1 MRSIHKYWLVAGI
14 LFATMPGCEDENE
27 PYPDA
32 GGATGGTGGA
42 AGKGGGGGTSGSAGT
57 SGQAGAGGGVAG
69 SGGAAGTGG
78 TAGNGGAAGTGGGK
92 GGSAGTA
99 GASGTGGIDG
109 SAGTSGT
116 GGAAG
121 TAGAG
126 DGGLPDSGT
135 GGTAGGMPD
144 AGPDVSADT
153 SDGGFTL
160 PPNPTPVNP
169 GKGGVLITASGE
181 DFALNGFPYPPANP
195 DDPIFYDGWEVT
207 FNRLLTTIGN
217 VTFSANPDK
226 NPGNQSETDAVV
238 ATAPGGPWAVD
249 LHRDGPQNIPGK
261 SPGERAVPFVAINS
275 TQYPFM
281 TNGTRYAFGYDVV
294 TATAQAFNVNLDA
307 AALADYGEMVH
318 NGCTALYVGTATFK
332 GDTTCKALQPNWST
346 TVNFRLCF
354 KTPTTY
360 INCQNPDNT
369 GMPFPNED
377 AQRGIAFDAN
387 AAVIAQVTFHAEHPF
402 WDSVLHDSP
411 AHFDQ
416 YAARGYGQEAGTPM
430 VTLEHTKGVDFT
442 AYRDGLNNAIQWRYC
457 TEPPIDVH
465 PKFTGPMSFDRQSVP
480 LAINNDPRTG
490 LRDYYDFAQYLASTE
505 GHLNADGLCFV
516 RRNYDSPP

>member
-1 MRSIHKYWLVAGI
+1 MRSIHKCWLVAGV
-14 LFATMPGCEDENE
+14 LFATTPGCEDENE
-27 PYPDA
+27 PYADA
-32 GGATGGTGGA
+32 GGATGGTGGT
-42 AGKGGGGGTSGSAGT
+42 AGKAGSGGASGSAGT
-57 SGQAGAGGGVAG
+57 SGQAGAGGSGGAAG
-69 SGGAAGTGG
+69 SGGTAGKGGAAGTGG
-78 TAGNGGAAGTGGGK
+78 MAGKGGAAG
-92 GGSAGTA
+92 SA
-99 GASGTGGIDG
+99 GASGT
-109 SAGTSGT
+109 A
-116 GGAAG
+116 GAAG

-126 DGGLPDSGT
+126 GSGNDGGVPDSGT
-135 GGTAGGMPD
+135 GGTAGGMPE

-153 SDGGFTL
+153 SDGGVTL
-160 PPNPTPVNP
+160 RPNPTPVNP

-181 DFALNGFPYPPANP
+181 DFALNGFPYPPASP

-207 FNRLLTTIGN
+207 FDRLLTTIGN

-226 NPGNQSETDAVV
+226 NPGDQSQTDAVV
-238 ATAPGGPWAVD
+238 ATAQGGPWAVD

-261 SPGERAVPFVAINS
+261 SPGERAVPFVAISS
-275 TQYPFM
+275 TEYPFL

-307 AALADYGEMVH
+307 AAVGDYGEMVQ

-332 GDTTCKALQPNWST
+332 GAVACNAGVMHWPT
-346 TVNFRLCF
+346 TVRLRLCF
-354 KTPTTY
+354 KTPTTL

-369 GMPFPNED
+369 GTPFPNEE
-377 AQRGIAFDAN
+377 AQRGIAFDPN

-416 YAARGYGQEAGTPM
+416 YAARVVGQDSGIPT

-442 AYRDGLNNAIQWRYC
+442 AYRDGQNNPIQWRYC

-480 LAINNDPRTG
+480 LATNNDPRTG
-490 LRDYYDFAQYLASTE
+490 LRDYYDFAQYLQSTE

>member
-1 MRSIHKYWLVAGI
+1 MRSKPKYWLVAGI
-14 LFATMPGCEDENE
+14 LLATPGCEDENQ

-32 GGATGGTGGA
+32 GSATGGTGGA
-42 AGKGGGGGTSGSAGT
+42 AGKGGSGGTSGSAGT
-57 SGQAGAGGGVAG
+57 SG
-69 SGGAAGTGG
+69 T
-78 TAGNGGAAGTGGGK
+78 
-92 GGSAGTA
+92 
-99 GASGTGGIDG
+99 
-109 SAGTSGT
+109 AGTSDA

-121 TAGAG
+121 TADADTG
-126 DGGLPDSGT
+126 GGLPDSGT
-135 GGTAGGMPD
+135 GGSAGGMAD
-144 AGPDVSADT
+144 AGSEISEDA

-160 PPNPTPVNP
+160 PPNPIPVNP

-181 DFALNGFPYPPANP
+181 DFARSGFPYPPASP
-195 DDPIFYDGWEVT
+195 GDAIFYDGWEVT
-207 FNRLLTTIGN
+207 FDRLVTTIGN

-226 NPGNQSETDAVV
+226 NPGDQSQTDGVV
-238 ATAPGGPWAVD
+238 ATPQGGPWAVD

-261 SPGERAVPFVAINS
+261 SPGERAVPLVAIS
-275 TQYPFM
+275 SEQYPFL
-281 TNGTRYAFGYDVV
+281 TNGTRYAFAYDVV

-307 AALADYGEMVH
+307 AAVADYREMVQ
-318 NGCTALYVGTATFK
+318 NGCAALYVGTATFK
-332 GDTTCKALQPNWST
+332 GAAACNTGRTHWPT
-346 TVNFRLCF
+346 TVRFRFCF

-360 INCQNPDNT
+360 INCQNPDNMGT
-369 GMPFPNED
+369 PFPNEE
-377 AQRGIAFDAN
+377 AQRGIAFDSN
-387 AAVIAQVTFHAEHPF
+387 AAVIAQITFHAEHPF

-416 YAARGYGQEAGTPM
+416 YAARALGQDSGMPT

-442 AYRDGLNNAIQWRYC
+442 AYRDGENNSIQWRYC

-480 LAINNDPRTG
+480 LATNDDPRTG
-490 LRDYYDFAQYLASTE
+490 LRDYYDFSQYLQSTE

>member
-14 LFATMPGCEDENE
+14 LFATMSGCEDENE

-32 GGATGGTGGA
+32 GGAPGGTGGTGGK
-42 AGKGGGGGTSGSAGT
+42 AGSGGTSATAGT
-57 SGQAGAGGGVAG
+57 SGQAGAGG
-69 SGGAAGTGG
+69 SGAAAGTGG
-78 TAGNGGAAGTGGGK
+78 MAGNGGA
-92 GGSAGTA
+92 AGTA
-99 GASGTGGIDG
+99 GASGTGGMAG

-116 GGAAG
+116 GGATG
-121 TAGAG
+121 GA
-126 DGGLPDSGT
+126 DGGPPDSGT
-135 GGTAGGMPD
+135 GGLAGGMPD

-160 PPNPTPVNP
+160 RPHATPVNP
-169 GKGGVLITASGE
+169 GKGGVLVTTSGE
-181 DFALNGFPYPPANP
+181 DFARSGFPYPPASP
-195 DDPIFYDGWEVT
+195 GDPIFYDGWEVT
-207 FNRLLTTIGN
+207 FDRLLTTIGN

-226 NPGNQSETDAVV
+226 NSGDQSQTDAVV
-238 ATAPGGPWAVD
+238 ATAQGGPWAVD

-261 SPGERAVPFVAINS
+261 SPGERAIPFVAISS

-307 AALADYGEMVH
+307 AAVADYGEMVQ

-332 GDTTCKALQPNWST
+332 GDAACNTGLTHWPT
-346 TVNFRLCF
+346 TVRFRLCF

-369 GMPFPNED
+369 GASFPNEEF
-377 AQRGIAFDAN
+377 QRGIAFDAN
-387 AAVIAQVTFHAEHPF
+387 AAVIAQVTFHTEHPF

-411 AHFDQ
+411 THFDQ
-416 YAARGYGQEAGTPM
+416 YAARAVGQDSGMPT

-442 AYRDGLNNAIQWRYC
+442 AYRDGQNMPIQWRYC

-490 LRDYYDFAQYLASTE
+490 LRDYYDLAQYLQSTE
-505 GHLNADGLCFV
+505 GHLNADGLCYV